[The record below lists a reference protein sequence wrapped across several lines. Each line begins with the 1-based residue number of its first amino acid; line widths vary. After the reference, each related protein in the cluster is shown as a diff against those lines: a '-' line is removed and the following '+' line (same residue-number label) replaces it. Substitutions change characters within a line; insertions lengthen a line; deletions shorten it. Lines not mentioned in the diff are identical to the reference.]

1 MNFSKLHSFYGN
13 FTVLDVSEQSDSK
26 THFENTKKNGERWD
40 VRLDYVRQF
49 KTDYVRRLE
58 GLVFEGKKVYG

>member
-1 MNFSKLHSFYGN
+1 MVNQHLLSLIGK
-13 FTVLDVSEQSDSK
+13 
-26 THFENTKKNGERWD
+26 RWD

-58 GLVFEGKKVYG
+58 GLVFEKKKFIYQLG